1 MLKTFIHNDWQEV
14 LGPEFE
20 KPYYTELHNFLKNE
34 YKTQYIHPD
43 MYHIYE
49 AFEFCVTRRGY
60 STFIT
65 EYLQGVIL

>member
-34 YKTQYIHPD
+34 YKTQYINPD
-43 MYHIYE
+43 MYQVY
-49 AFEFCVTRRGY
+49 
-60 STFIT
+60 
-65 EYLQGVIL
+65 